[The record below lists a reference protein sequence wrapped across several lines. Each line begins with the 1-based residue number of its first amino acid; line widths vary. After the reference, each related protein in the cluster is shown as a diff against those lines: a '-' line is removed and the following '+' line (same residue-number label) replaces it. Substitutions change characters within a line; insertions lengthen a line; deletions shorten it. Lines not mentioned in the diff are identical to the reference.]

1 MIDAR
6 KVVDFSQRP
15 EPLDASKPE
24 GIYITPLNEYP
35 QDSMSK
41 EMSQLFMALTVNFAD
56 ETAINASG
64 LRADLENQ
72 FPYKVLDK
80 RLQGFGL
87 DVAFNVKAF
96 LAINFPSPGT
106 LVMFV
111 HAIYHSRHRREG
123 QQYTM
128 DNFAYDFAMGF
139 PNAQVMEFAWDAQ
152 KIKQGDN
159 GLDVGPI
166 FKATKEAPYT
176 EARPGSVDA

>member
-24 GIYITPLNEYP
+24 GIYINPLFKYP
-35 QDSMSK
+35 QEPMSR
-41 EMSQLFMALTVNFAD
+41 EMSEMFLTLNLRFAD
-56 ETAINASG
+56 ETTINASG

-72 FPYKVLDK
+72 FPYKVLEQ
-80 RLQGFGL
+80 RLHTM

-96 LAINFPSPGT
+96 LVLHWPSPGS
-106 LVMFV
+106 LVMFA
-111 HAIYHSRHRREG
+111 HSIYHSPRRKEG
-123 QQYTM
+123 VQYDM
-128 DNFAYDFAMGF
+128 EAFAHDFSMGF

>member
-35 QDSMSK
+35 QDSMTP
-41 EMSQLFMALTVNFAD
+41 EMSKLFMALSMNFED
-56 ETAINASG
+56 EATINASG

-72 FPYKVLDK
+72 FPYKVLEA
-80 RLQGFGL
+80 RLKGFGL

-111 HAIYHSRHRREG
+111 HAIYHSKHRVEG
-123 QQYTM
+123 KKFTM
-128 DNFAYDFAMGF
+128 TNFAYDFALGF
-139 PNAQVMEFAWDAQ
+139 PNEKVLEFAWDAQ

-159 GLDVGPI
+159 GIDIGPV
-166 FKATKEAPYT
+166 FKATKEFPYT